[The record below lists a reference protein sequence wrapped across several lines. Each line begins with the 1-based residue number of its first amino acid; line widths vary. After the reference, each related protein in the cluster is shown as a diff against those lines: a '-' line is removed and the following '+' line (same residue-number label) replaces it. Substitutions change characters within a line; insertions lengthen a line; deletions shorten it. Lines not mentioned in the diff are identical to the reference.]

1 MSVGYKIGVLCH
13 DCAVF
18 EFEGLISRMNKHKQI
33 TRRHSAMTGYTL
45 MELLIVITIIGVL
58 LGIAVV
64 NLKGTPDE
72 ARIASAQQ
80 EIRTMELA
88 LDMYRMHNAVYPST
102 EQGLKALVEKPAEA
116 RKWQQG
122 GYLKTKTVP
131 TDPWGNPYKY
141 LNPGTHG
148 NELDI
153 FSAGPDGR
161 DNTQDDIGNWEKQ

>member
-1 MSVGYKIGVLCH
+1 MFVAYKIRVLCH
-13 DCAVF
+13 DCVVF
-18 EFEGLISRMNKHKQI
+18 ELKGLMSRMNKHKQ
-33 TRRHSAMTGYTL
+33 RMYRPQRMTGYTL

-72 ARIASAQQ
+72 ARISSAKQ

-122 GYLKTKTVP
+122 GYLKSKSVP
-131 TDPWGNPYKY
+131 TDPWNNPYKY
-141 LNPGTHG
+141 LNPGSHG
-148 NELDI
+148 EIDI
-153 FSAGPDGR
+153 YSLGPDGR
-161 DNTQDDIGNWEKQ
+161 ESEDDIGNWALQE

>member
-1 MSVGYKIGVLCH
+1 VSVGCNIRVLCH

-18 EFEGLISRMNKHKQI
+18 EFEGLVSGMNKYKQI
-33 TRRHSAMTGYTL
+33 TRRPQGAAGYTL

-72 ARIASAQQ
+72 ARISSTKQ

-88 LDMYRMHNAVYPST
+88 LDMYRMHNASYPTT

-122 GYLKTKTVP
+122 GYLNSKAVP
-131 TDPWGNPYKY
+131 TDPWNNPYKY
-141 LNPGTHG
+141 LNPGSHG
-148 NELDI
+148 EIDI
-153 FSAGPDGR
+153 YSLGPDGR
-161 DNTQDDIGNWEKQ
+161 ESEDDIGNWTIKD

>member
-18 EFEGLISRMNKHKQI
+18 EFEGLISRMNKHKQL
-33 TRRHSAMTGYTL
+33 TRRHPAMTGYTL

-64 NLKGTPDE
+64 NLRGTPDE

-116 RKWQQG
+116 RKWQAG

-131 TDPWGNPYKY
+131 TDPWGNPYRY

-148 NELDI
+148 NDLDI
-153 FSAGPDGR
+153 FSAGPDQR
-161 DNTQDDIGNWEKQ
+161 ENTQDDIGNWEKQ